1 MTDDSER
8 RRTVGLGVASLVA
21 VSLLLLGTN
30 AALILSSAVTE
41 TTLVFWLIAPSSVV
55 VLFVAIGIW
64 VRRDRDRAPHLTRVA
79 TWALVGAAALGT
91 GGALNGYLTG
101 VEGVG
106 PRMTF
111 ELFAGWAAG
120 GLLDGGLIGIYDAE
134 RRLER
139 ERTEQARREAEQLAA
154 GLSVV
159 NRVLRH
165 DLRNHATVLE
175 GQVDTLDADE
185 EPVETIRQHVHR
197 IVELAEQGRQ
207 MESVLRTDDRIVAD
221 ASDVVERVTGTLDAT
236 HEGVT
241 FTVTAPDSAPVTVG
255 SMFEVAVENVVENA
269 IVHNGSAEPTVDVTV
284 TNETDTVTV
293 AVSDDGPGI
302 PDHEL
307 DMRELPTE
315 SALEHSN
322 GLGLWLVDWFVERS
336 GGDLHIETDSDG
348 SLVRMDLPQARA
360 SACER

>member
-1 MTDDSER
+1 MIKNRDER
-8 RRTVGLGVASLVA
+8 RRVGFGVASLLL
-21 VSLLLLGTN
+21 VSVLLLATN
-30 AALILSSAVTE
+30 VALILGSGAADVTVAV
-41 TTLVFWLIAPSSVV
+41 WLIAPTAVI
-55 VLFVAIGIW
+55 VLLVAVAVW
-64 VRRDRDRAPHLTRVA
+64 VQADRDRARYLTRVA
-79 TWALVGAAALGT
+79 AWAFVGAAALGI
-91 GGALNGYLTG
+91 GGALNGYLNA
-101 VEGVG
+101 VEGVRLG
-106 PRMTF
+106 STVD
-111 ELFAGWAAG
+111 LFVGWAAG

-139 ERTEQARREAEQLAA
+139 ERSEGARQEAEQLAA

-175 GQVDTLDADE
+175 GQIGALDADDGD
-185 EPVETIRQHVHR
+185 VETIRQHVDR

-221 ASDVVERVTGTLDAT
+221 ASEVVERVTEDLAAVHTDAS
-236 HEGVT
+236 V
-241 FTVTAPDSAPVTVG
+241 TVTTPDAAPVTVG

-269 IVHNGSAEPTVDVTV
+269 IVHNDSPEPTVDVTV
-284 TNETDTVTV
+284 TNGDGTV
-293 AVSDDGPGI
+293 AVTVSDDGPGI

-307 DMRELPTE
+307 DMRELPAE

-336 GGDLHIETDSDG
+336 EGDLHIETDDG
-348 SLVRMDLPQARA
+348 SRVRMVLPRA
-360 SACER
+360 